1 MSSASMSASMS
12 ATRPPLRPPFGISL
26 RFAVALLLMAAVLAT
41 GAILGTYSYRQTSRL
56 VLEAS
61 DEVFAKTAR
70 EVVLVLGRTA
80 APVQSLV
87 DVLAAQSIAEA
98 RSLEERLRN
107 VPALAEALRNNPSMT
122 AVYAG
127 YADGAFFLL
136 RSASDARVRAALRAP
151 ASTAFIVQSVETASD
166 RAVATFHYL
175 RDDLTAIS
183 AETRPDFAFDPRTRD
198 WYRAAMRSDRQIRTD
213 PYVFFTTREPGITL
227 ARASPSRRAA
237 IGADVTLDA
246 LAALLR
252 DQKIGNA
259 TALYLLTSEGRIL
272 ARRGPEPAAP
282 SNAAGGGLHL
292 STLAESGG
300 EVAAALSARLAA
312 EPRPRSFTFDVGNAE
327 WLGGF
332 EAIGSDGGAPLLLA
346 SAAPAAELLAGAQ
359 RILTE
364 GWIVTLLLIA
374 AAAPLAWFAA
384 SRLSAPLRRLA
395 GVARRMQAFDFA
407 DDAPSRSGVREIDQL
422 DRALD
427 ESKATVRNFLDL
439 SGALAAERDLEQLV
453 TRVLDETLQL
463 AKADAASIHMVDPG
477 RRELVPVKYVRSD
490 HAKPDTAL
498 SAIAIGTP
506 DAGRNP
512 IARAVATGATV
523 RVDIAADDAH
533 SRAWLGTEAD
543 AIGRDHIGLVAIP
556 LRDRAGDVDGVLSL
570 MSGAVRADS
579 LSPQVLAFVEN
590 LSGVAAIAIETRR
603 LIADQ
608 KALLEAFIQLIAA
621 AIDAKSPYT
630 GGHCQRVPELTKLLA
645 QAACDAREGPFRD
658 FALDADQWEAVHIAS
673 WLHDCGKV
681 TTPEYVVD
689 KATKLETL
697 CDRIHEIRMR
707 FEVLKRDAEIA
718 YWKGRA
724 EGGDP
729 ETLRAAR
736 DAELAALD
744 GDFDFVARCNEG
756 GESLAAA
763 DVERLQRI
771 ATRTWRRTLDDRLG
785 VSWEERARM
794 NRAGAAPLP
803 AVEPLLAD
811 KPEHVIE
818 RNAGERLAP
827 DNPWGFKLDVPTHR
841 YNRGELHNL
850 TVGRGTL
857 TSEERYKINDHIVQT
872 IVMLDKLPFP
882 RHLRDVPEIAGG
894 HHEKMDGTGY
904 PRGLTRAQMSP
915 VARMMAIAD
924 IFEALTAVD
933 RPYKKGKKLS
943 EALAIMARMRRE
955 HHVDPELFELF
966 LRAGIHRRYA
976 DRHLRPEQID
986 EVDIER
992 LLASA

>member
-1 MSSASMSASMS
+1 M
-12 ATRPPLRPPFGISL
+12 GI
-26 RFAVALLLMAAVLAT
+26 
-41 GAILGTYSYRQTSRL
+41 
-56 VLEAS
+56 
-61 DEVFAKTAR
+61 
-70 EVVLVLGRTA
+70 
-80 APVQSLV
+80 
-87 DVLAAQSIAEA
+87 
-98 RSLEERLRN
+98 
-107 VPALAEALRNNPSMT
+107 
-122 AVYAG
+122 
-127 YADGAFFLL
+127 
-136 RSASDARVRAALRAP
+136 
-151 ASTAFIVQSVETASD
+151 
-166 RAVATFHYL
+166 
-175 RDDLTAIS
+175 
-183 AETRPDFAFDPRTRD
+183 
-198 WYRAAMRSDRQIRTD
+198 
-213 PYVFFTTREPGITL
+213 
-227 ARASPSRRAA
+227 
-237 IGADVTLDA
+237 
-246 LAALLR
+246 
-252 DQKIGNA
+252 
-259 TALYLLTSEGRIL
+259 
-272 ARRGPEPAAP
+272 
-282 SNAAGGGLHL
+282 
-292 STLAESGG
+292 
-300 EVAAALSARLAA
+300 
-312 EPRPRSFTFDVGNAE
+312 
-327 WLGGF
+327 
-332 EAIGSDGGAPLLLA
+332 
-346 SAAPAAELLAGAQ
+346 
-359 RILTE
+359 
-364 GWIVTLLLIA
+364 
-374 AAAPLAWFAA
+374 
-384 SRLSAPLRRLA
+384 
-395 GVARRMQAFDFA
+395 
-407 DDAPSRSGVREIDQL
+407 
-422 DRALD
+422 
-427 ESKATVRNFLDL
+427 
-439 SGALAAERDLEQLV
+439 
-453 TRVLDETLQL
+453 
-463 AKADAASIHMVDPG
+463 
-477 RRELVPVKYVRSD
+477 
-490 HAKPDTAL
+490 
-498 SAIAIGTP
+498 
-506 DAGRNP
+506 
-512 IARAVATGATV
+512 
-523 RVDIAADDAH
+523 
-533 SRAWLGTEAD
+533 
-543 AIGRDHIGLVAIP
+543 VAIP

-603 LIADQ
+603 LIAEQ

-645 QAACDAREGPFRD
+645 QAACDAREGPFRE

-724 EGGDP
+724 EGG
-729 ETLRAAR
+729 
-736 DAELAALD
+736 
-744 GDFDFVARCNEG
+744 
-756 GESLAAA
+756 ESLAAA
-763 DVERLQRI
+763 HVERLQRI

-818 RNAGERLAP
+818 RHAGERLAP
-827 DNPWGFKLDVPTHR
+827 DNPWGFKLDVPAHR

-882 RHLRDVPEIAGG
+882 RHLKDVPEIAGG
-894 HHEKMDGTGY
+894 HHEKMDGGGY